1 MVSEATAIDSPS
13 ASTDSSGLS
22 LATESQYCRSVAR
35 IALQIAEALAYAH
48 QQGVLHRDIKPS
60 NLMLDAAG
68 NVWVTDFGLAKVEG
82 SDGPTRTGDIVGTL
96 RYMAPERFEGWSDRR
111 SDVYSLGA
119 TLYEL
124 LTLRPLFGKA
134 AQAEL
139 IDKVIHDAPD
149 PPRKFDHKLPRDLE
163 TIVLKAIAKEPGD
176 RYPTA
181 QALAADLG
189 RFLEDRPVLAR
200 RSTPVEQFWRWCRR
214 NPWLA
219 AANITAATLTTILAI
234 VSTLAAWSYRNQ
246 RNQITG
252 QRDEIGKAEIQGRER
267 LFEAL
272 TAQARAMRSSQQMGQ
287 RFDSLKAL
295 AKASTIARELK
306 LPPERLDPLRDE
318 AIAALALPDLEPTG
332 RDVPRPWGVV
342 VFAFD
347 ATMTRYA
354 LRFSD
359 GTISV
364 RRVADDG
371 EVARFQA
378 RGNRDIWVLDFSP
391 DGRYLATT
399 HSPGGGLTVWEI
411 DRRAI
416 AVEDPGHIWRGAKF
430 SPDSRRIAVAR
441 AAGDLLVYDLATGR
455 AGRPWPGKA
464 GLVAFRPD
472 GAQIAAIDNES
483 NSTTC
488 RILEGDSGRLV
499 RTFPLRAAAD
509 DVAWG
514 PDGTMLATA
523 GHEPDFKIDLWD
535 AATGIRRATLEGHD
549 NSGLSA
555 AFHPAGTLLASNGWG
570 YRLRFW
576 DPVLGR
582 PWLSLSGGGG
592 AQFSKDGRIVVSLE
606 DKLTTY
612 QVDPAL
618 EYRTFAHVSRQPMDY
633 ADPWIRHDGR
643 VLAVGSDR
651 GAVLWDLARGTE
663 LAFLPIGNA
672 WSLMF
677 DPSGDLITNG
687 SMGVQRWP
695 IQLDT
700 DRGDFRMGPPRQL
713 RLPASLGGI
722 AGDRSGRIVAKANF
736 NYAYVATPER
746 TIRVGPLDDCRGV
759 AVSPDGQWLATS
771 SHAARRSAGLAHHGW
786 CKGGRAVHRWC
797 HRR

>member
-1 MVSEATAIDSPS
+1 
-13 ASTDSSGLS
+13 
-22 LATESQYCRSVAR
+22 
-35 IALQIAEALAYAH
+35 
-48 QQGVLHRDIKPS
+48 
-60 NLMLDAAG
+60 
-68 NVWVTDFGLAKVEG
+68 
-82 SDGPTRTGDIVGTL
+82 
-96 RYMAPERFEGWSDRR
+96 MAPERFEGWSDRR

-149 PPRKFDHKLPRDLE
+149 PPRKLDHKLPRDLE

-430 SPDSRRIAVAR
+430 SPDSRRIAVA
-441 AAGDLLVYDLATGR
+441 
-455 AGRPWPGKA
+455 
-464 GLVAFRPD
+464 
-472 GAQIAAIDNES
+472 
-483 NSTTC
+483 
-488 RILEGDSGRLV
+488 
-499 RTFPLRAAAD
+499 
-509 DVAWG
+509 
-514 PDGTMLATA
+514 
-523 GHEPDFKIDLWD
+523 
-535 AATGIRRATLEGHD
+535 
-549 NSGLSA
+549 
-555 AFHPAGTLLASNGWG
+555 
-570 YRLRFW
+570 
-576 DPVLGR
+576 
-582 PWLSLSGGGG
+582 
-592 AQFSKDGRIVVSLE
+592 
-606 DKLTTY
+606 
-612 QVDPAL
+612 
-618 EYRTFAHVSRQPMDY
+618 
-633 ADPWIRHDGR
+633 
-643 VLAVGSDR
+643 
-651 GAVLWDLARGTE
+651 AR
-663 LAFLPIGNA
+663 
-672 WSLMF
+672 
-677 DPSGDLITNG
+677 
-687 SMGVQRWP
+687 
-695 IQLDT
+695 
-700 DRGDFRMGPPRQL
+700 
-713 RLPASLGGI
+713 
-722 AGDRSGRIVAKANF
+722 
-736 NYAYVATPER
+736 
-746 TIRVGPLDDCRGV
+746 
-759 AVSPDGQWLATS
+759 LATS
-771 SHAARRSAGLAHHGW
+771 SSMTWQPVGPAGPGPGRRVSWPSVPTGPRSPPSTTSRTPPPAGFWREIPAGLSGPFPYVRPRMTSPGAPMAPCWRQRATNPTSRSTSGTPPPAS
-786 CKGGRAVHRWC
+786 GGRPSKAMTIAA
-797 HRR
+797 